1 MATGAHQDRVWD
13 AAAGHD
19 PAREARDIE
28 AAIAAALARNTR
40 LGHHRITAT
49 VGPDGLV
56 TLTGTVPTQSVR
68 REVELSCWTVPGVR
82 TLHNDLVAGRR
93 DQ

>member
-1 MATGAHQDRVWD
+1 MAPRAHRDRVWD
-13 AAAGHD
+13 APAGRD
-19 PAREARDIE
+19 PDGGAIAIE

-49 VGPDGLV
+49 VEPDGLV
-56 TLTGTVPTQSVR
+56 TLTGTVPTQSLR

-82 TLHNDLVAGRR
+82 TLHDNLIVGH
-93 DQ
+93 

>member
-56 TLTGTVPTQSVR
+56 TLTGTVPTQSLR
-68 REVELSCWTVPGVR
+68 REVELSCWNVPGVR